1 MEMEKYRELKAPFFT
16 ALFIFLG
23 LFLYTRL
30 AGPIPFFINSV
41 QTTNSSLF
49 KAEGRGEAAGVPKT
63 AQFFVGV
70 TKSAPTP
77 EEAQE
82 EANSVAN
89 DIINELKKL
98 GVKEKDIKTSD
109 YQINPQYRFP
119 ETGEAQQITGYTV
132 TQTLDVKAEDIDLAN
147 KAVDAAVKSGANL
160 LGSVSFV
167 LSDEDMKKLEGEARK
182 EAIKEAREKAE
193 SIADL
198 SGIRL
203 GKVINIEE
211 NSGAGIIPLRAQGG
225 DGLEKDTS
233 TKLSPGETK
242 VEITVTLFYETR

>member
-1 MEMEKYRELKAPFFT
+1 MEMEKYSELKAPFFT
-16 ALFIFLG
+16 AVFIFLG
-23 LFLYTRL
+23 LFLYTRF

-49 KAEGRGEAAGVPKT
+49 KAEGSGEASGVPKT
-63 AQFFVGV
+63 TQFFAGV

-77 EEAQE
+77 QQAQQQ
-82 EANSVAN
+82 ANFVAN
-89 DIINELKKL
+89 NIVNELKKL

-132 TQTLDVKAEDIDLAN
+132 TQTLDIKVVDIDLAN
-147 KAVDAAVKSGANL
+147 KAVDAAVKNGANL

-167 LSDEDMKKLEGEARK
+167 LSEEDMSKLEDEARK
-182 EAIKEAREKAE
+182 EAIREARDKAE
-193 SIADL
+193 SIAGL
-198 SGIRL
+198 SGIKL
-203 GKVINIEE
+203 GKIINIEE
-211 NSGAGIIPLRAQGG
+211 NTGGGIVPLRAQGG
-225 DGLEKDTS
+225 SALEKDIS
-233 TKLSPGETK
+233 TELSPGETK